1 MIILGIDPGV
11 AIVGFG
17 VIEYSGS
24 KFRTLDY
31 GVIRTPAHT
40 DTEKRLATIY
50 SELKGI
56 IEKYHPD
63 YERKHHRR
71 LNDRPDYAVWPML
84 HSFGHQLQHEK
95 IQKA

>member
-31 GVIRTPAHT
+31 GVITTPAHT

-50 SELKGI
+50 RELKDTSNVFSPELVSCLDFNI
-56 IEKYHPD
+56 
-63 YERKHHRR
+63 
-71 LNDRPDYAVWPML
+71 LNAWSDIFI
-84 HSFGHQLQHEK
+84 SS
-95 IQKA
+95 